1 MGESL
6 YQVSH
11 WALSRCIVWS
21 VLTVS
26 ATCTDAVA
34 QEPSDDSQWTF
45 DAAVY
50 GWLMATQGTLG
61 LKGLDVDI
69 DNSFA
74 DTLKASDSLMAF
86 MVHGEAWRDDIGI
99 FLDIAY
105 VDLGYDDIAVGPL
118 RANASNDL
126 AIVEI
131 GGLYRFGRWPIGATG
146 QQGSWALEGLGGLRY
161 SYIDGEI
168 DVVGG
173 PAVERSKDWVDPS
186 SAFVPSLS
194 SRRPGRFPCAA
205 TSAASVWDRT
215 SLGNWLA
222 CSATASRCSAPM
234 PRPWWGI
241 GRSHRTTRAAAEPTG
256 SNGIRRSTARF
267 SGLISG
273 SENILGKLRSGDG
286 NDTGIFGRRNRFFC
300 AGDPH
305 P

>member
-50 GWLMATQGTLG
+50 GWLMATHGTLG

-131 GGLYRFGRWPIGATG
+131 GGLYRFGRWPIGVTG
-146 QQGSWALEGLGGLRY
+146 QPGSWALEGLGGLRY

-173 PAVERSKDWVDPS
+173 PAVERSKDWVDPFIGLRAVAELS
-186 SAFVPSLS
+186 PAWEVSLRGDIGGFGVGS
-194 SRRPGRFPCAA
+194 DFTWQLAGL
-205 TSAASVWDRT
+205 
-215 SLGNWLA
+215 LGY
-222 CSATASRCSAPM
+222 
-234 PRPWWGI
+234 
-241 GRSHRTTRAAAEPTG
+241 
-256 SNGIRRSTARF
+256 RF
-267 SGLISG
+267 SLFGADAKAVVGYRALSQDYKSG
-273 SENILGKLRSGDG
+273 SGA
-286 NDTGIFGRRNRFFC
+286 NRFKWDTTLHGPVLGLSFRF
-300 AGDPH
+300 
-305 P
+305 

>member
-11 WALSRCIVWS
+11 RVLSRCIVWS

-26 ATCTDAVA
+26 ATCAEAVA

-61 LKGLDVDI
+61 LRGFDADI

-118 RANASNDL
+118 RACLTISRPSVFKLPCAHCQLLLIDQ
-126 AIVEI
+126 E
-131 GGLYRFGRWPIGATG
+131 
-146 QQGSWALEGLGGLRY
+146 GS
-161 SYIDGEI
+161 SM
-168 DVVGG
+168 
-173 PAVERSKDWVDPS
+173 PS
-186 SAFVPSLS
+186 S
-194 SRRPGRFPCAA
+194 PC
-205 TSAASVWDRT
+205 
-215 SLGNWLA
+215 N
-222 CSATASRCSAPM
+222 
-234 PRPWWGI
+234 
-241 GRSHRTTRAAAEPTG
+241 
-256 SNGIRRSTARF
+256 
-267 SGLISG
+267 
-273 SENILGKLRSGDG
+273 
-286 NDTGIFGRRNRFFC
+286 
-300 AGDPH
+300 
-305 P
+305 